1 MTRLAFTLNGGP
13 GAPSVARGE
22 LRAGD
27 GAVPPSVRDD
37 VLLLVTELVTNAVR
51 HAGVGPGERLHVA
64 VTRRRSRVRVEV
76 AHPGSEFDHMP
87 VRPAHDVTGG
97 WGLVLLDR
105 IADRWGIEHHGPDT
119 GVWFELLLRSGG
131 TSAPPARAETRSR

>member
-1 MTRLAFTLNGGP
+1 MSKRLAFSLNGGP

-51 HAGVGPGERLHVA
+51 HAGVGPGERLRVE

-76 AHPGSEFDHMP
+76 AHPGSEFDHLP
-87 VRPAHDVTGG
+87 LKPSHDLTGG

-105 IADRWGIEHHGPDT
+105 IAERWGIAERTYDT
-119 GVWFELLLRSGG
+119 CVWFELLVRSAK
-131 TSAPPARAETRSR
+131 T